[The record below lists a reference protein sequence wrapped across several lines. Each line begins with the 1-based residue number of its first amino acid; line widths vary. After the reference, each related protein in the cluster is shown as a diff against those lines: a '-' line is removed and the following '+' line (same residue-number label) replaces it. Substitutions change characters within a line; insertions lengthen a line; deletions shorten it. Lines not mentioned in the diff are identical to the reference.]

1 MLDQLTQA
9 ENTVKKIQDFLKAVA
24 EEKIIQTLEKGKF
37 PCSLK
42 LSLIDICQSSSEKNI
57 VLALTL
63 SLLVVT

>member
-9 ENTVKKIQDFLKAVA
+9 ENTVKKIQDFLKAAA

-42 LSLIDICQSSSEKNI
+42 LSLIDICQSSLEKNI

>member
-9 ENTVKKIQDFLKAVA
+9 EHTVKKIQGLLNAAA
-24 EEKIIQTLEKGKF
+24 EETIIQTLEKGIF

-57 VLALTL
+57 VQALTL